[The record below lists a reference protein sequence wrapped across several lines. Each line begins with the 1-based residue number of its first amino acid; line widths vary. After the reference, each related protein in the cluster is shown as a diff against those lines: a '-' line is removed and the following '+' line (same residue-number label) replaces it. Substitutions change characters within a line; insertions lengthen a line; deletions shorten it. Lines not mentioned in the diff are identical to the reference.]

1 MGKGQTSRT
10 KQRLLYQSDDD
21 QDVASNRK
29 FIKLFHCLYRVWYRN
44 DWKTQVYMY
53 VDGNDEMKFHDREVD
68 VIFV

>member
-10 KQRLLYQSDDD
+10 KQRLLYQSDDDD

-53 VDGNDEMKFHDREVD
+53 VDENAFRDREVD

>member
-53 VDGNDEMKFHDREVD
+53 VDGNAFHDREVD